1 MSTIKKHCLVTIM
14 AAALVMASVVPAFA
28 QDTGAASGAAS
39 GATTK
44 AARKAQRKA
53 DRKAAH
59 AKNRAELQTLE
70 KNGYQPNQE
79 GATYPSKLQDAE
91 KKAGAGQAASQ

>member
-1 MSTIKKHCLVTIM
+1 MSTIKKNCLVTIM
-14 AAALVMASVVPAFA
+14 AAALVTMAASVVPAFA
-28 QDTGAASGAAS
+28 QDTGAAS

-59 AKNRAELQTLE
+59 AKNKAELQTLE

-79 GATYPSKLQDAE
+79 GATYPSKLEDAQ
-91 KKAGAGQAASQ
+91 KKAGVGQAASQ